1 MISFQK
7 IKNKFWLL
15 FFLSVMLSNNSVK
28 AQTSYT
34 SKEIKVNIFSTTPL
48 EDIKAQALNVVS
60 VIIPKSKQV
69 VFQIPIKSFV
79 FSRSLMQEHFNESY
93 MESDKYPISS
103 FRGNIIENIDFKK
116 DGIYTVNVKGIL
128 TMHGIPK
135 ERQIKGV
142 IMIKDGKPSVNTTF
156 NVACA
161 DHEIK
166 IPSVVFKKI
175 AEVISVTV
183 IGNYQ

>member
-1 MISFQK
+1 MI
-7 IKNKFWLL
+7 LL
-15 FFLSVMLSNNSVK
+15 KKRDNIWFYILFIGLLLNTSLK
-28 AQTSYT
+28 AQTSFS
-34 SKEIKVNIFSTTPL
+34 SKEVKVNIFSSTPL
-48 EDIKAQALNVVS
+48 EDIKAQTLNAVS

-79 FSRSLMQEHFNESY
+79 FSRGLMQEHFNDSY
-93 MESDKYPISS
+93 MESGKYPSAT
-103 FRGNIIENIDFKK
+103 FKGNIIENIDFTK
-116 DGIYTVNVKGIL
+116 DGIYNVNVKGIL
-128 TMHGIPK
+128 NMHGVPK
-135 ERQIKGV
+135 ERNIKG
-142 IMIKDGKPSVNTTF
+142 IITIKNGKPSIISNF
-156 NVACA
+156 DVACA